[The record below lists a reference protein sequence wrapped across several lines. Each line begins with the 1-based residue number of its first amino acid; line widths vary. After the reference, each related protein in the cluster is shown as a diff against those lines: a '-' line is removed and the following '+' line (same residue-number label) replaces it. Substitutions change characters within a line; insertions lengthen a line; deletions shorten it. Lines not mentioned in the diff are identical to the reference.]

1 MSSNVG
7 EREEGEPHLITM
19 GPFSFSLP
27 RSCRHCAQKEIVAA
41 ARAKKRRNHVAAWLM
56 SSQSNLSV
64 CSQSLSRTEA
74 TGQPSTQ
81 GAGFRGKNDAPTS
94 LTQCV
99 WQVPCDFLKQS
110 PAGATQK
117 INQEAGSSSQ
127 SSWHESSE
135 LQAGQR
141 LSTDRDSREREGTSL
156 RLRARAGVR
165 LPRFGARLGTC
176 WVLLGKW
183 CHLF

>member
-1 MSSNVG
+1 MSSNAG
-7 EREEGEPHLITM
+7 KREEGEPHLITM

-56 SSQSNLSV
+56 SQSNLSV

-110 PAGATQK
+110 TAVPRRRCTRK
-117 INQEAGSSSQ
+117 PV
-127 SSWHESSE
+127 H
-135 LQAGQR
+135 
-141 LSTDRDSREREGTSL
+141 L
-156 RLRARAGVR
+156 RRAPGMRARSY
-165 LPRFGARLGTC
+165 RLGRGFPLTET
-176 WVLLGKW
+176 VGSGKEPV
-183 CHLF
+183 